1 MKMFGS
7 LRAFHISC
15 EEKAEIPE
23 GVCGGLEFCR
33 QAGLSILEFPELI
46 RNLV

>member
-23 GVCGGLEFCR
+23 GVCGVWNSVGK
-33 QAGLSILEFPELI
+33 QA
-46 RNLV
+46 